1 MATDLPPERPPL
13 RRRVLIEGAVFVGF
27 LLWAAVATRPLAAH
41 LATGTLAGPDPL
53 VHLWMVHWLT
63 GHAFDPAHLFGGN
76 IFHPTTH
83 PALLTDLSLGTVVL
97 VLPLRLVT
105 SDPVLLFNLATLL
118 AYAFGAWAFHA
129 LVFALTGHRG
139 AALLSGFL
147 AAFHPHQV
155 NHAYHL
161 NVLGTGWIA
170 LFLLGLH
177 LVVRRGASPGPW
189 RRLLGPVLLAG
200 VSFALTA
207 QTNGY
212 YGVAVVAVALA
223 FAAVHAPALR
233 RPQVAAALAAA
244 AVVGTLLT
252 LPYLQAFRALQDAE
266 GLRRPPGLS
275 VTLAFRPERDL
286 DSIAYLYRTALG
298 YDGERLFPGLLPLVL
313 AAVAVRRRAPGAG
326 FYLAAIAALLLLA
339 LGPRLEAAGRVVT
352 LPYAW
357 LFAVPP
363 LNSMRH
369 PFTFAAVANL
379 LLMVLAG
386 MGWSRLAFARRPWS
400 GPAVLALAVLETL
413 APPREVRSL
422 PAGVPPVY
430 ELLKSLPPGPVLEV
444 PVFDEETMLWA
455 ARHGLPVVNGVGA
468 FAPVQALVLERY
480 VRNHWVEQVPVD
492 VDASRPTP
500 YLLGRFPVRY
510 VILPTGRKHG
520 YEALAAAFDRSRS
533 FRPVAVAPD
542 GDRIYE
548 VRRTNGR

>member
-1 MATDLPPERPPL
+1 MATELPPERPPL
-13 RRRVLIEGAVFVGF
+13 RRRLLIEVAVFAGF

-53 VHLWMVHWLT
+53 VHLWMVHWLS
-63 GHAFDPAHLFGGN
+63 GHALDPARLFGGN
-76 IFHPTTH
+76 VFHPTTH

-105 SDPVLLFNLATLL
+105 GDPVLLFNLATLL

-129 LVFALTGHRG
+129 LVFTLTGHRY
-139 AALLSGFL
+139 AALLAGFL

-170 LFLLGLH
+170 LLLLGLH
-177 LVVRRGASPGPW
+177 LVVRRYESAAPVPRLAGPA
-189 RRLLGPVLLAG
+189 LLAG

-212 YGVAVVAVALA
+212 YGVAAVAVALT

-233 RPQVAAALAAA
+233 RPRVAGALAAA
-244 AVVGTLLT
+244 ALVGALLT
-252 LPYLQAFRALQDAE
+252 LPYLRAFRELQDAE

-286 DSIAYLYRTALG
+286 DSIGYVYRSLLG
-298 YDGERLFPGLLPLVL
+298 SDGERLFPGLLPLAL
-313 AAVAVRRRAPGAG
+313 AVVAVRRRAPGAW
-326 FYLAAIAALLLLA
+326 FYVAAVGVLLVLA
-339 LGPRLEAAGRVVT
+339 LGPRVEVAGRVVQ

-386 MGWSRLAFARRPWS
+386 LGWSRLGLARRRWA

-413 APPREVRSL
+413 APPRQVRPL
-422 PAGVPPVY
+422 PAGVPAAY
-430 ELLKSLPPGPVLEV
+430 ELLKTLPPGPVLEV
-444 PVFDEETMLWA
+444 PMFDEETMLWA
-455 ARHGLPVVNGVGA
+455 TRHGLPVLNGVAA

-480 VRNHWVEQVPVD
+480 VRNHWVEQVPED

-510 VILPTGRKHG
+510 VILPTGRKPG

-533 FRPVAVAPD
+533 FRPVAVSAD

-548 VRRTNGR
+548 VQRP